1 MRDEKV
7 TVTLLSIIA
16 ALLLTVTKLIVGFST
31 NSLGILSEALHSG
44 FDLIATLITFYG
56 IRFSLKPA
64 DKDHHFGHGK
74 IEHFSALIQSALLF
88 ITCIWIVSESIH
100 RLLSNDAHAI
110 KISIWSYMVIL
121 LSICIDYWRSRSLKR
136 VAKKYNNQALEAD
149 ALHFSSDM
157 LSSLFVLLGLVGA
170 QFGYWWVDIVAA
182 LVISIIVFAMA
193 IKLAKQ
199 AIDILLDK
207 SPEQTY
213 KKIENIFLQNKK
225 IVRFHGLKVRRSGE
239 FIFVNICI
247 HIQPNMSIQH
257 AHDIMDEIELEL
269 KTNIPNCHS
278 SIHVEPEG
286 HHD

>member
-16 ALLLTVTKLIVGFST
+16 ALLLTVTKLIVGLST

-44 FDLIATLITFYG
+44 FDLIATLITFYA

-88 ITCIWIVSESIH
+88 ITCIWIVSESIY

-110 KISIWSYMVIL
+110 KISIWSYIVIL

-157 LSSLFVLLGLVGA
+157 LSSLFVLVGLVVA

-182 LVISIIVFAMA
+182 LMISIIVFTMA

-207 SPEQTY
+207 SPKQTY

-247 HIQPNMSIQH
+247 HIQPNMSIQR